1 MSLFLYD
8 KVVCPNCN
16 KVLQIQWYYKIMH
29 IVRIG
34 NKKLFKCPDCKKFGM
49 CKGQ

>member
-16 KVLQIQWYYKIMH
+16 KFFQIQWYHKIMH
-29 IVRIG
+29 IIRIG
-34 NKKLFKCPDCKKFGM
+34 NKKLLKCPHCKKIGM